1 MNKRTKNT
9 VQLFDKYAE
18 SYAQRFMDVSLYA
31 PSLKE
36 FCRLLPPHG
45 SMLELGCGPGN
56 VTAFLLKQ
64 REDLQILATDLS
76 EEMLKITRK
85 NLPGISCRP
94 LNFKELENWPHRYE
108 AVMAAFCLPYLN
120 QAETASFMHQL
131 AVILEP
137 GGIIYMSLME
147 GDHELSGMQKS
158 SNGQDE
164 MMIFYH
170 SRDWLLA
177 QLQEKGFEVVF
188 DQLIDQPEEHRS
200 SGKDL
205 VIIARSLT
213 GD

>member
-36 FCRLLPPHG
+36 FCGLLPPHA

-94 LNFKELENWPHRYE
+94 
-108 AVMAAFCLPYLN
+108 
-120 QAETASFMHQL
+120 
-131 AVILEP
+131 
-137 GGIIYMSLME
+137 
-147 GDHELSGMQKS
+147 
-158 SNGQDE
+158 
-164 MMIFYH
+164 
-170 SRDWLLA
+170 
-177 QLQEKGFEVVF
+177 
-188 DQLIDQPEEHRS
+188 
-200 SGKDL
+200 
-205 VIIARSLT
+205 
-213 GD
+213 

>member
-1 MNKRTKNT
+1 
-9 VQLFDKYAE
+9 
-18 SYAQRFMDVSLYA
+18 
-31 PSLKE
+31 
-36 FCRLLPPHG
+36 
-45 SMLELGCGPGN
+45 
-56 VTAFLLKQ
+56 
-64 REDLQILATDLS
+64 
-76 EEMLKITRK
+76 
-85 NLPGISCRP
+85 
-94 LNFKELENWPHRYE
+94 
-108 AVMAAFCLPYLN
+108 
-120 QAETASFMHQL
+120 HQL
-131 AVILEP
+131 SVILEP
-137 GGIIYMSLME
+137 GGIIYISLME

-188 DQLIDQPEEHRS
+188 DQLIDQPEEQRS

>member
-164 MMIFYH
+164 MMILSFQGLVTGTAAGKRFR
-170 SRDWLLA
+170 SRIRP
-177 QLQEKGFEVVF
+177 
-188 DQLIDQPEEHRS
+188 ID
-200 SGKDL
+200 
-205 VIIARSLT
+205 
-213 GD
+213 